1 MKNPEKFYEALES
14 DCTPVVPKSAGDSV
28 ADLVAGME
36 KRLAEKID
44 AANAEFTKKIEDV
57 KTVETPSDNTPV
69 DTTENENESNE
80 NTEVNE
86 ND

>member
-1 MKNPEKFYEALES
+1 MKNPDKFYAALEA
-14 DCTPVVPKSAGDSV
+14 DCTPVVPKTAGDSV

-44 AANAEFTKKIEDV
+44 AANAEFTKKIE
-57 KTVETPSDNTPV
+57 TINTAETPQDNAPV
-69 DTTENENESNE
+69 DKIETENESNE